1 MQLHDTRQL
10 DVLRELLGTALWW
23 AQHLSVVQGVV
34 AGAKTA
40 FAVALLGVRTPVAVP
55 IVALVAFGVYTA
67 NDLADIEEDAINCPD
82 RSSFVA
88 DHPLAVATLTVG
100 AFALGGGLA
109 WAAGGGLA
117 LAVAFVP
124 LWAALGYSLPVPR
137 RGRRLKDIFA
147 LNTALVA
154 LAWAV
159 TVTAV
164 PLVLAGR
171 PVGPVAVAVGL
182 LFFLRSFVS
191 VEVFNVR
198 DVAGD
203 AATGVRTL
211 PVVLGVGRTRQVLA
225 LFDGCTLA
233 LLAALVSVPGAAR
246 PALLAV
252 PVVGYSLA
260 LTWLAG
266 RTERTDALCLAKDSE
281 YLLLGAAAV
290 LVV

>member
-1 MQLHDTRQL
+1 MQLYDSGRLDT
-10 DVLRELLGTALWW
+10 LRRLLGTALWW
-23 AQHLSVVQGVV
+23 GQQLRVVQGAV
-34 AGAKTA
+34 AAAKVA
-40 FAVALLGVRTPVAVP
+40 FAATLLGVRTPLAVP

-88 DHPLAVATLTVG
+88 DHPAFVALLTVG
-100 AFALGGGLA
+100 AFTVGGGLA
-109 WAAGGGLA
+109 WAAGGPPA

-124 LWAALGYSLPVPR
+124 LWAALCYSLPVPR
-137 RGRRLKDIFA
+137 GGRRLKDVFA

-154 LAWAV
+154 AAWAV

-171 PVGPVAVAVGL
+171 PFGPVAAAVGL
-182 LFFLRSFVS
+182 FFFLRSFVS

-211 PVVLGVGRTRQVLA
+211 PVVLGIGPTRRVLA
-225 LFDGCTLA
+225 LLDGCTLA
-233 LLAALVSVPGAAR
+233 LLAALVTVPGTVR
-246 PALLAV
+246 PAVLAV
-252 PVVGYSLA
+252 PVVGYSLV
-260 LTWLAG
+260 LTWLSG
-266 RTERTDALCLAKDSE
+266 RTERTDALCLAKDCE
-281 YLLLGAAAV
+281 YLLLGAVAV
-290 LVV
+290 LVA